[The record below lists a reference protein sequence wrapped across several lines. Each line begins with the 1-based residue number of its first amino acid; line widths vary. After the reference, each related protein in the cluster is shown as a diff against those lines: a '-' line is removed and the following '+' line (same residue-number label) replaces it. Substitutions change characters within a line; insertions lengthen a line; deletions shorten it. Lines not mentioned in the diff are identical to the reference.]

1 MTQLKPFRK
10 TMTEIGN
17 VFGFSDIQ
25 LDELEKYYK
34 LEQQPDLNP
43 FDKKR
48 INVILFLKNYSDET
62 EIMLHFVKLYIRSIH
77 AVNDCP
83 NVGFIMN
90 NVPYITVYTS
100 FEKFVEYLVNSYES
114 HKDDTYSFI
123 LQFQSI
129 ELVELI

>member
-1 MTQLKPFRK
+1 MTQLKPFRE

-17 VFGFSDIQ
+17 AFGFSDIQ

-34 LEQQPDLNP
+34 LELQDINP

-62 EIMLHFVKLYIRSIH
+62 EIMLHFVKLYIRFIH
-77 AVNDCP
+77 AVNDCA
-83 NVGFIMN
+83 NVGFMMN
-90 NVPYITVYTS
+90 NAPCATVYSS
-100 FEKFVEYLVNSYES
+100 FEKFVEYLVNCYQS
-114 HKDDTYSFI
+114 HKDDTFSFI

-129 ELVELI
+129 EIVELI